1 MDEEE
6 GSAEAIEPTARMLS
20 WARNSAAYRLSRRMM
35 TERELTE
42 AIKRKAKQKFEGV
55 NEEQLTVLAAVAV
68 DYGHLMHA
76 LDDRSYA
83 EVKVRS
89 SVRNGK
95 SKRAIAQ
102 KLSEKGIDRDTV
114 EQSLAGADDL
124 RAGLAFARKRG
135 FGACRVVLDD
145 KRKAKELSAF
155 ARNGFGFDTAR
166 KVLEMERDSAEDVLA
181 TETGMGER
189 TE

>member
-1 MDEEE
+1 
-6 GSAEAIEPTARMLS
+6 MLS

-35 TERELTE
+35 TERELAE
-42 AIKRKAKQKFEGV
+42 AIKRKAKQKFEGISD
-55 NEEQLTVLAAVAV
+55 EQLAVLAAAAV

-83 EVKVRS
+83 EVKVRT

-124 RAGLAFARKRG
+124 RAGLAFAGKRG
-135 FGACRVVLDD
+135 FGAFRRVVLDE
-145 KRKAKELSAF
+145 KRKARE
-155 ARNGFGFDTAR
+155 
-166 KVLEMERDSAEDVLA
+166 
-181 TETGMGER
+181 
-189 TE
+189 